1 MYLIMQH
8 DIHAKLLHSAHL
20 SILNSESQTKRF
32 NFRTE
37 RQMNCQNSS
46 KKFEV
51 STQTKEH
58 LRTKG
63 HNMKTLREKGEGK
76 KQYEQ
81 TKSQCQIT
89 EVKRAQGQTLKQ
101 NTLFISNVETDA
113 GAEKNPIFMETNSR
127 VEKELEVSKSK
138 EEATWHLS
146 RRKFQ
151 EK

>member
-1 MYLIMQH
+1 
-8 DIHAKLLHSAHL
+8 
-20 SILNSESQTKRF
+20 
-32 NFRTE
+32 
-37 RQMNCQNSS
+37 
-46 KKFEV
+46 
-51 STQTKEH
+51 
-58 LRTKG
+58 
-63 HNMKTLREKGEGK
+63 MKTLREKGEGK

-113 GAEKNPIFMETNSR
+113 GAEKNSIFMETNSR